1 MICCNL
7 TIFIPHTY
15 HLQEY
20 DVAEKRKRL
29 AYVRIKDDRFVVK
42 IANLVIEQI
51 SSEPVSAV
59 TFRYSKTFDYWYRPV
74 SGYSMQKKEAA
85 ETDQEKDVARTD
97 QVMRNGEGRIVLW
110 NFAQGSTPGS
120 LEKYKPGDLEN
131 SYIDI
136 GKQCADIADV
146 WMPYPT
152 VSDLP
157 SF

>member
-1 MICCNL
+1 L
-7 TIFIPHTY
+7 TIFIQPHTY

-20 DVAEKRKRL
+20 DVADKRKRL

-42 IANLVIEQI
+42 IANLVIEE
-51 SSEPVSAV
+51 SPREPMSAV
-59 TFRYSKTFDYWYRPV
+59 AFRYSETLDYWYRPV
-74 SGYSMQKKEAA
+74 SGNSMQKKEGT
-85 ETDQEKDVARTD
+85 ETDQEKDAGTD

-110 NFAQGSTPGS
+110 KFAEGSTPGP
-120 LEKYKPGDLEN
+120 LKKYKPGDLEN
-131 SYIDI
+131 SYINI